1 MPVFLFGLVAACK
14 EKLWRDYRYVNGCG
28 ISSHLMLLL
37 IVNVFIQGGTIMSV
51 HIGAKQGDIAETILL
66 PGDPLRA
73 KYIAETFLEDVVCYN
88 EVRGMLGYTGTYK
101 GERISVQG
109 TGMGVPSISIYVNEL
124 IQSYGVKN
132 LIRVGTCGALK
143 KEVKVRDVI
152 LAMSATSDS
161 GVNRLQ
167 FNGMDFAPT
176 ADFNLLKN
184 AYDAAAEKEMSVH
197 VGNVFTSDSFYRD
210 NPEIFQQLADYQVL
224 GVEMETSALY
234 TIAAKYG
241 VNALTVLTVSD
252 HIVTGEETTS
262 EERQTTFKEMMIIAL
277 EAALK
282 QK

>member
-1 MPVFLFGLVAACK
+1 
-14 EKLWRDYRYVNGCG
+14 
-28 ISSHLMLLL
+28 MLLL

-176 ADFNLLKN
+176 ADFNLLRN

-210 NPEIFQQLADYQVL
+210 NPEIFQKLADYQVL